1 VQRMQRARGR
11 IRIRGGILD
20 TMLVFTT
27 IMNRQIGIWAYLMCG
42 RWAIGGQAA
51 VQKSLVDREV
61 DVWSVLKIIKMDT
74 RIVAIPI
81 RDNLESFSFVPLPLL
96 SFPLSPIYCHLS
108 LLISLCTPMTA
119 HTFRHAL
126 PSRSLSSRVPIG
138 FSRNTRCLAVC
149 LELGPDSSF
158 MAGG

>member
-1 VQRMQRARGR
+1 MQRARGR
-11 IRIRGGILD
+11 IRIRGGILG
-20 TMLVFTT
+20 TILVCTT
-27 IMNRQIGIWAYLMCG
+27 IMNRQVGTWAYLMCG
-42 RWAIGGQAA
+42 CWAIGGQAA